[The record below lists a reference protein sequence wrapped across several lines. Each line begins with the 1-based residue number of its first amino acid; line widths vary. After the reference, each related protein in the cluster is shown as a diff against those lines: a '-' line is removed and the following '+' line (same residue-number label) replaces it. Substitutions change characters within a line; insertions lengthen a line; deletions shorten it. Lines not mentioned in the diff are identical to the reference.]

1 MATGTDS
8 VNLMQIQNEI
18 QLMQRDIEQLKETV
32 DSIKDDIREIK
43 KVLLDPDN
51 GAIARVNK
59 NTEFRRTTGKA
70 LWVIYG
76 SLIAIL
82 AQLFFGGNK

>member
-1 MATGTDS
+1 MATS
-8 VNLMQIQNEI
+8 NELMHIQNEI
-18 QLMQRDIEQLKETV
+18 QLMKRDIELLTENV
-32 DSIKDDIREIK
+32 ESIKEDIREIK

-59 NTEFRRTTGKA
+59 NTEFRKNTGKA
-70 LWVIYG
+70 LWVIYA
-76 SLIAIL
+76 SLVAIL

>member
-18 QLMQRDIEQLKETV
+18 QLMKRDIEQLKESM
-32 DSIKDDIREIK
+32 DSIKGDIREIK

-70 LWVIYG
+70 LWIIYA
-76 SLIAIL
+76 SLVAIL
-82 AQLFFGGNK
+82 AHIFFGGNK